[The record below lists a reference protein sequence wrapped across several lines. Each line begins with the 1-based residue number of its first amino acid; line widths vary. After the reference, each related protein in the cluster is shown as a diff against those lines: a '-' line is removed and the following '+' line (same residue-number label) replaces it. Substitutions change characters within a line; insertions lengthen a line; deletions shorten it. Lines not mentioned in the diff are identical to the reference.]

1 MPGSGKKKKKRSG
14 SQALG
19 AEDTGSAKESEETS
33 FGDNDEEDLM
43 SPKVFLNDKINVFQQ
58 KYPRTFREI
67 STMFNDEDSIMV
79 MISTYEDYED
89 KDEFDELL
97 PLNVDIVRNMIANG
111 RFSKAAFQQVYR
123 ALPSAEKSGHA
134 KGAGVDTKEIAIVD
148 ENISRPTKAAIR
160 KKFED
165 SKGKNLL
172 LNRWTPVHTQIFE
185 GIVKDA
191 LDGTGMDAGEVL
203 YLNVDGSCLL
213 HGIVPVQGDSIA
225 SSAVHQGGGG
235 RFFGTLK
242 FAEKPSDNV
251 VGSMPLLIT
260 DLSHRVLQYPYHLD
274 TKNPLTL
281 PEFSALNF
289 FNEIFAGCLSMNDS
303 VLTRDYMTMAAKF
316 AIAQDCVLGIM
327 RMICQII
334 YDLDNQA
341 TWANILACQSL
352 SGSNLRDS
360 PNVYGYMTP
369 TMLAARSKYPGLER
383 GTLAIGRVME
393 GFRSEQ
399 GKEQMQALLDL
410 YAFEYDGQGASQFA
424 IQMQQLCLN
433 AQSSVPG
440 LPQPEFEEREFHPG
454 TSDTCGIQ
462 LYVIKLD
469 ECLQEHPTD
478 FRASEFAALQELK
491 KLHASRKLPTFNAV
505 LTWSKNMEAKGDLRP
520 SPNRL
525 KGRASGFLSQTP
537 PEESSHP
544 HSVSPEEYTDAIA
557 CVAAQLTQDEF
568 ATYFD
573 RISSAALGYEYRLK
587 LSTVPEKTG
596 NTKVVYVDADLDSRG
611 KAMVTK
617 LRMALLFH
625 WNGKP
630 NPKYN
635 GTVAQ
640 AKKVQFKH
648 HPACKL
654 NKSQPSDTKRPP
666 KSGPHDSDSESRP
679 ALDSAKLSK
688 GQKYRANKAA
698 AQAKLAQVED
708 EADAAT
714 LKLFRELHQKAKGAA
729 TSKKDAKKASTP
741 ADQAPAIA
749 AAVAQGN
756 SAFVARL
763 ASLEK
768 SLAELQASSSGSA
781 MSATQVSGSTRKSTD
796 EILVDIQS
804 TLSAQQAQLRQL
816 TKEQPS
822 MFSGFHFDEP
832 GVDGSK

>member
-123 ALPSAEKSGHA
+123 ALPLAEKSDHA
-134 KGAGVDTKEIAIVD
+134 KRAGVDTKEIAIVD
-148 ENISRPTKAAIR
+148 ENISRPTKATIR

-172 LNRWTPVHTQIFE
+172 LNRWTPIHTQIFE

-213 HGIVPVQGDSIA
+213 RGIVPVQGDSIA
-225 SSAVHQGGGG
+225 SSAVRQGGGG

-274 TKNPLTL
+274 IKNPLTL

-341 TWANILACQSL
+341 TWASILACQSL

-383 GTLAIGRVME
+383 GTLGIGHRVME
-393 GFRSEQ
+393 GSRSEQ

-410 YAFEYDGQGASQFA
+410 YAFEYSGQGASQFA

-440 LPQPEFEEREFHPG
+440 LPKPEFEERESSIP
-454 TSDTCGIQ
+454 
-462 LYVIKLD
+462 
-469 ECLQEHPTD
+469 
-478 FRASEFAALQELK
+478 
-491 KLHASRKLPTFNAV
+491 V
-505 LTWSKNMEAKGDLRP
+505 LR
-520 SPNRL
+520 
-525 KGRASGFLSQTP
+525 TP
-537 PEESSHP
+537 
-544 HSVSPEEYTDAIA
+544 
-557 CVAAQLTQDEF
+557 
-568 ATYFD
+568 
-573 RISSAALGYEYRLK
+573 
-587 LSTVPEKTG
+587 
-596 NTKVVYVDADLDSRG
+596 VV
-611 KAMVTK
+611 
-617 LRMALLFH
+617 
-625 WNGKP
+625 
-630 NPKYN
+630 
-635 GTVAQ
+635 
-640 AKKVQFKH
+640 
-648 HPACKL
+648 L
-654 NKSQPSDTKRPP
+654 N
-666 KSGPHDSDSESRP
+666 
-679 ALDSAKLSK
+679 
-688 GQKYRANKAA
+688 
-698 AQAKLAQVED
+698 
-708 EADAAT
+708 
-714 LKLFRELHQKAKGAA
+714 
-729 TSKKDAKKASTP
+729 
-741 ADQAPAIA
+741 
-749 AAVAQGN
+749 
-756 SAFVARL
+756 
-763 ASLEK
+763 
-768 SLAELQASSSGSA
+768 
-781 MSATQVSGSTRKSTD
+781 
-796 EILVDIQS
+796 
-804 TLSAQQAQLRQL
+804 
-816 TKEQPS
+816 S
-822 MFSGFHFDEP
+822 M
-832 GVDGSK
+832 